1 MLLPWQPFC
10 QEWFT
15 GEKWSKSANMVEIKT
30 AAIFDWITFSFE
42 IFSDHLFLMAKSKN
56 TYMCH
61 VTKIMT
67 SSASFKWS
75 SKRKMCFLDIWSMF
89 SKTFRYN
96 TTKTGKYVKEL
107 LLSFPKVKTESKN
120 SLWFDFYCRF
130 WLGQWSKNYAYF
142 LVKIAN
148 ISACK

>member
-1 MLLPWQPFC
+1 MATILLRVVHWGKMIKISKHGWKLKLLPFST
-10 QEWFT
+10 ELL
-15 GEKWSKSANMVEIKT
+15 
-30 AAIFDWITFSFE
+30 FSFE

-56 TYMCH
+56 TYMYH

-75 SKRKMCFLDIWSMF
+75 SKGKMCFLDIWSMF

-107 LLSFPKVKTESKN
+107 PLSFPKLKTELKN

-130 WLGQWSKNYAYF
+130 WLDRWSKNYAYF

-148 ISACK
+148 ISACT

>member
-1 MLLPWQPFC
+1 MATILLRVVDWGKMIKISKHGWKLKLLPFLT
-10 QEWFT
+10 ELL
-15 GEKWSKSANMVEIKT
+15 
-30 AAIFDWITFSFE
+30 FSFE
-42 IFSDHLFLMAKSKN
+42 FFSDHLFLMTKFKK
-56 TYMCH
+56 TYMRH

-107 LLSFPKVKTESKN
+107 PLSFPKLKTELKN
-120 SLWFDFYCRF
+120 SLWFDFYCCF
-130 WLGQWSKNYAYF
+130 WLGRWSKNYTYF

-148 ISACK
+148 ISACT